1 VIASIAVAL
10 VILLAVSYLLFKT
23 PGPPFQ
29 LVAVIDS
36 VQPGSA
42 REVLAGVYLGRTVD
56 GQPFAVAEPANC
68 PLEVV
73 DGYYLDCSDRKYGLD
88 GKPATGHRRPLR
100 LLPIEVH
107 RDDVYVDATSAS

>member
-23 PGPPFQ
+23 PGPPYQ
-29 LVAVIDS
+29 LVGRIES
-36 VQPGSA
+36 IRPGTA
-42 REVLAGVYLGRTVD
+42 REVLAGVYLGRTID
-56 GQPFAVAEPANC
+56 GQPYAVAEPANC

-73 DGYYLDCSDRKYGLD
+73 DGIYLDCSDRKYGLD
-88 GKPATGHRRPLR
+88 GKPATGKRRPLR

-107 RDDVYVDATSAS
+107 RGDVYVNPTVFD